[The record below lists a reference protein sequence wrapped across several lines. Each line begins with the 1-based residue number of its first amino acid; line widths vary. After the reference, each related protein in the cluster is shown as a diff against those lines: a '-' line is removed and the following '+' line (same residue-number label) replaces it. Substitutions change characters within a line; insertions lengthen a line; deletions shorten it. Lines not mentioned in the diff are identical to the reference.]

1 MKNPTFN
8 ILTDPWIKA
17 EHLDGTHGRLGI
29 AASIDRSKEIRRLV
43 PPDPATSIGLHRLLL
58 AVVHDQLELETD
70 EEWFELW
77 DRGRLQ
83 IDLSAIAGRFD
94 LFDETYPFWERSQR
108 IGALERGFSSPT
120 RSLIIVVFRHTRRKG
135 NDYAQAQTQPTATV
149 REDPTATA
157 GSPRGDPGR
166 DPGRP
171 AGDRN
176 QTPRWAR
183 DPHRRRLQVLGA
195 RDRGTDRPTVGPP
208 DGRGDAS
215 RSRRLG
221 EPAPGPL
228 LGSRGGSHD
237 QGSRPTR
244 RHAPDDVRPGHRPGD
259 LLQPQ
264 L

>member
-1 MKNPTFN
+1 QVAVAD
-8 ILTDPWIKA
+8 DPIDPRQHLLCRQVLVVA
-17 EHLDGTHGRLGI
+17 VSGAQVEGPGEHFLG
-29 AASIDRSKEIRRLV
+29 
-43 PPDPATSIGLHRLLL
+43 
-58 AVVHDQLELETD
+58 
-70 EEWFELW
+70 
-77 DRGRLQ
+77 
-83 IDLSAIAGRFD
+83 
-94 LFDETYPFWERSQR
+94 ERSQR

-208 DGRGDAS
+208 
-215 RSRRLG
+215 
-221 EPAPGPL
+221 
-228 LGSRGGSHD
+228 
-237 QGSRPTR
+237 
-244 RHAPDDVRPGHRPGD
+244 
-259 LLQPQ
+259 
-264 L
+264 